1 MAKINCCIP
10 FCKSWVR
17 GDPAAQEILCWRH
30 WKASAGPLRR
40 RYEAA
45 WEEATKADRFG
56 VEDIDAC
63 ARVTAAWRDLVA
75 HAARVSL

>member
-1 MAKINCCIP
+1 MARTNCCIP
-10 FCKSWVR
+10 FCKGTMK
-17 GDPAAQEILCWRH
+17 GDPDDQDALCWKH

-45 WEEATKADRFG
+45 WNEATNADRLG
-56 VEDIDAC
+56 VEDIEAC
-63 ARVTAAWRDLVA
+63 VRVTAAWRDLVA